1 MYWITKDL
9 ILTAKSAFYELSKA
23 ISVESERELFVE
35 LMPEVLPGLKGVIKE
50 SSIDTEQE
58 EIVPTSAQVPVAHAI
73 VAAHQFRWL
82 VSQVCWVD
90 GGFLW
95 IIG

>member
-1 MYWITKDL
+1 MYWVTKDL
-9 ILTAKSAFYELSKA
+9 IFTAKSAFQGLSKA
-23 ISVESERELFVE
+23 VSLESERELFVE
-35 LMPEVLPGLKGVIKE
+35 LMPEVLPGVKGAIKE

-58 EIVPTSAQVPVAHAI
+58 EIVPASAQVPVAHAI

-90 GGFLW
+90 
-95 IIG
+95 